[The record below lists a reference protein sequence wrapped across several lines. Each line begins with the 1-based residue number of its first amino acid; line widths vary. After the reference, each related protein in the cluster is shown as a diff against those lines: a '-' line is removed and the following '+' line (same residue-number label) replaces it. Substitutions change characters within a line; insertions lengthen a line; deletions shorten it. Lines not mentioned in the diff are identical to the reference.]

1 MLLAVDVGNTSTV
14 LGLYQGATLA
24 AHWRISTD
32 ARRMQDQYAVL
43 LRTLFELDEAG
54 PPERAI
60 VSSVVPH
67 AGREIAGALER
78 RYRASTVQ
86 VTHETVAPLL
96 RIETE
101 RPAEV
106 GADRLVNALAA
117 LRYEGDAVIA
127 VDFGTAANFDLI
139 VHPDRLLGV
148 ALAPGPMIAAEALFE
163 RAAKLPRV
171 DLTAP
176 ARAVG
181 RNTVDALRS
190 GLVFGYAEMVDGMV
204 ARIEREA
211 REVIGAHGRLRVVAT
226 GGFADVVG
234 PHASR
239 IEVVDPWLT
248 LEGLRIVAET
258 LDR

>member
-14 LGLYQGATLA
+14 LGLYRGTSLE

-32 ARRMQDQYAVL
+32 ARRMADQYGVL
-43 LRTLFELDEAG
+43 LRNLLALDG
-54 PPERAI
+54 TDPPRRAV

-67 AGREIAGALER
+67 AAREIADALR
-78 RYRASTVQ
+78 RWYGVAPLL

-139 VHPDRLLGV
+139 VHPDRLIGV

-176 ARAVG
+176 ERAVG

-211 REVIGAHGRLRVVAT
+211 REIVGAEGRVRVVAT

-234 PHASR
+234 PHARR
-239 IEVVDPWLT
+239 IEAVDPWLT
-248 LEGLRIVAET
+248 LEGLRIVA
-258 LDR
+258 DAQG